1 MALRG
6 RPKKPQELKVITGT
20 DQPCRRADPLVIDG
34 EVYTELPVCPVDFE
48 HDAARAEWDRLGPV
62 LVRCKMLNAGNLS
75 AFALMCQDFAG
86 ALMHDD
92 KAASRYQK
100 WVSDFGL
107 TPASRGRVKTQ
118 TASDEKPKGFN
129 KFQRAA

>member
-1 MALRG
+1 M
-6 RPKKPQELKVITGT
+6 I
-20 DQPCRRADPLVIDG
+20 DPLVIDG
-34 EVYTELPVCPVDFE
+34 ELYLDLPLPPVPFE
-48 HDAARAEWDRLGPV
+48 HEAAQAEWDRLGPV

-75 AFALMCQDFAG
+75 AFAMMCQDFAG
-86 ALMHDD
+86 ALQHDD

-118 TASDEKPKGFN
+118 IASDEKPKGFN